1 MLEEAQ
7 AVKHNTGRRAADIV
21 RALRLSF
28 LSASLLPFVLG
39 SLFHK
44 NPFHPFIFI
53 LGLTSAL
60 STHLGANLI
69 NDYADSKSGVDWQD
83 KRAYNFFGGSKLIQE
98 KVFSEGFY
106 LKLAILCFLFSI
118 VCVVLLTLIL
128 RDLRV
133 SGFYLLIALLGIAY
147 SHKPLELSYRY
158 LGEPVIFLLF
168 GPALVMGGFFLQT
181 GLFPDMKSFIL
192 SLPMGLLVM
201 NILFANEIPDYPQD
215 KKCGKANWV
224 SLLGPRR
231 SYLLYLLINACA
243 LLSIALNIK
252 LGFLSKRSLISLLFI
267 LPALRAAFI
276 LKGCQEKSGMIESS
290 KLAIAAHIF
299 VSAVLIIDL
308 ILL

>member
-1 MLEEAQ
+1 MLEEAL
-7 AVKHNTGRRAADIV
+7 AVKRSRSSNII

-28 LSASLLPFVLG
+28 LSASLLPFILG
-39 SLFHK
+39 SLLQKSH
-44 NPFHPFIFI
+44 FHPFIFL
-53 LGLTSAL
+53 LGLISAL
-60 STHLGANLI
+60 STHLGANLV

-106 LKLAILCFLFSI
+106 LKLAALCFLFSI
-118 VCVVLLTLIL
+118 TCIVILTVNF

-133 SGFYLLIALLGIAY
+133 IGLYFLIAFLGIAY
-147 SHKPLELSYRY
+147 SCKPLKLSYRY

-181 GLFPDMKSFIL
+181 GLFPDMKSFIF
-192 SLPMGLLVM
+192 SLPMGLLIM
-201 NILFANEIPDYPQD
+201 NILFANEIPDYHQD

-231 SYLLYLLINACA
+231 SYLLYLLINVCA

-252 LGFLSKRSLISLLFI
+252 LGFLSKRSVISFLFI

-276 LKGCQEKSGMIESS
+276 LRGAQEKPGMIESS

-308 ILL
+308 VLL